1 MAPEVIKQDAYDF
14 KADIWSLGITAYEL
28 AKGEPP
34 YSDLHPMRVL
44 LQIPKN
50 PPPQLQG
57 NFSRPFKEFIEMCL
71 QKDPANRPTARELL
85 RHPFIRKAKR
95 TNYLVELIERY
106 RDWKRDRA
114 GQQSES
120 DSSSDDEND
129 NGMRHES
136 DSGWVE
142 TIRDKNKTILNNNSK
157 LNAAEIQQLNNQTGN
172 LYSNH
177 HNANSNNSNNNN
189 NNNGNNYNQLSNR
202 QNDLLENDL
211 NDSQETIYNN
221 NNGNVSYF
229 QPSNVS
235 GVNMFKYLK
244 MEIKKKVIFGLER

>member
-1 MAPEVIKQDAYDF
+1 
-14 KADIWSLGITAYEL
+14 
-28 AKGEPP
+28 
-34 YSDLHPMRVL
+34 MRVL

-95 TNYLVELIERY
+95 TNYLVELIDRY

-114 GQQSES
+114 GQHSES
-120 DSSSDDEND
+120 ESSSDEEND
-129 NGMRHES
+129 NGMRHEN

-142 TIRDKNKTILNNNSK
+142 TIRDKNKTILNNNNLISK
-157 LNAAEIQQLNNQTGN
+157 INPTEVTQLANQTAN
-172 LYSNH
+172 LH
-177 HNANSNNSNNNN
+177 LNNNN
-189 NNNGNNYNQLSNR
+189 NNNNNNKINNDNINGINSNNINSNNYNHHLNR
-202 QNDLLENDL
+202 PKDLVENDL
-211 NDSQETIYNN
+211 NNSQETIYNN
-221 NNGNVSYF
+221 NNGNISYF

-235 GVNMFKYLK
+235 CHFLVDISQNAILD
-244 MEIKKKVIFGLER
+244 KK